1 MEADPILSFCIR
13 SLHPDITEQD
23 IRSSLKNVF
32 NISSIDFINKNTK
45 PSYSNCENCFKMAFI
60 HVESWNNLFS
70 TVLRDNVLCDIRSD
84 DGLKIYYE
92 DFKYF
97 VLRENLNPRFKRED
111 IIQSLQKENSELY
124 KVVADLTR
132 ELEDLRNK
140 HKNSNKVE
148 NSNLDAKIRL
158 KKRLKN
164 KNRKKKELDKDLEE
178 YLYITTDEEDDN
190 IHMSV
195 SVIDE
200 V

>member
-32 NISSIDFINKNTK
+32 NISSIDFVNKNTK

-70 TVLRDNVLCDIRSD
+70 TVLRDNVLCDIRSE
-84 DGLKIYYE
+84 DGLKIYYK

-124 KVVADLTR
+124 KVVGDLTR

-140 HKNSNKVE
+140 NKNSKKVE
-148 NSNLDAKIRL
+148 NSNLDAKITQETTQKIRIAI
-158 KKRLKN
+158 KKNSIKFLKN
-164 KNRKKKELDKDLEE
+164 TYILLVMKKMII
-178 YLYITTDEEDDN
+178 YI
-190 IHMSV
+190 
-195 SVIDE
+195 
-200 V
+200 

>member
-32 NISSIDFINKNTK
+32 NISSIDFVNKNTK

-70 TVLRDNVLCDIRSD
+70 TVLRDNVLCDIRSE
-84 DGLKIYYE
+84 DGLKIYYK

-111 IIQSLQKENSELY
+111 IIQSLQK
-124 KVVADLTR
+124 
-132 ELEDLRNK
+132 
-140 HKNSNKVE
+140 
-148 NSNLDAKIRL
+148 KI
-158 KKRLKN
+158 
-164 KNRKKKELDKDLEE
+164 
-178 YLYITTDEEDDN
+178 
-190 IHMSV
+190 
-195 SVIDE
+195 
-200 V
+200 